1 MTTPDSPGNLNRQV
15 KRSIGWIV
23 LERWSTRVADI
34 VVFAVLARL
43 LTPADF
49 GTVALATVFITLL
62 TVFVESGFT
71 QALIRELHLD
81 PRDASTAFWTSLAL
95 SLVAAGG
102 LVLFAPLLATWL
114 DTPDLAW
121 VLALASIAL
130 PLGALAQ
137 TPAALLE
144 RAFEFKP
151 LSLRRLIGVIA
162 GLAAALVLALA
173 GAGIWALV
181 ANLLIPRLV
190 GVIVLWSSTPWR
202 PRLEYS
208 LTSLRRLWRVG
219 SSMIGVGL
227 LEALQSN
234 IDKLVIGTV
243 FSAQELGYYVLAQ
256 RIGGALAELLVSVVS
271 RVSLTTFSRV
281 QDDPVRLSRIY
292 RQLSWVTASIS
303 APVFVLVAALAPQI
317 VPGVFGPGWEQ
328 SIIYLWILAPVWFL
342 SNTMAF
348 DKSAFI
354 AVGRSGIVFRL
365 TLAQSI
371 LSTALVFAFI
381 PLGVIGVAL
390 SRMYRLLIWPVRLVA
405 LHRVIGLPV
414 GRYLWQ
420 LGRCILAAVP
430 VALGVLWLQTT
441 AWAQAPAAFWTF
453 AVPVGILGLAAY
465 AGLAWVTADR
475 ENRSAA
481 LQLLRTKSTPAE

>member
-1 MTTPDSPGNLNRQV
+1 MTTPDAPDNLNRHV
-15 KRSIGWIV
+15 KRSVGWVV

-49 GTVALATVFITLL
+49 GTVALATVFVTLL

-71 QALIRELHLD
+71 QALVRELHLD
-81 PRDASTAFWTSLAL
+81 PRDASTAFWTSLGL
-95 SLVAAGG
+95 SLVASAA
-102 LVLFAPLLATWL
+102 LILFAPVLAAWL
-114 DTPDLAW
+114 GTPDLAW
-121 VLALASIAL
+121 VLAVASLTL
-130 PLGALAQ
+130 PMGALSQ

-144 RAFEFKP
+144 RDFDFKP

-162 GLAAALVLALA
+162 GLAAALALALS

-181 ANLLIPRLV
+181 ANLLVPRFV
-190 GVIVLWSSTPWR
+190 GMIVLWSSTPWR

-208 LTSLRRLWRVG
+208 LTSLKRLWRVG
-219 SSMIGVGL
+219 ASMIGVGL

-234 IDKLVIGTV
+234 IDKLVIGTF
-243 FSAQELGYYVLAQ
+243 FSAHELGYYVLAQ
-256 RIGGALAELLVSVVS
+256 RIGGALVELLVSVVS
-271 RVSLTTFSRV
+271 RVALTTFARV

-292 RQLSWVTASIS
+292 RQMSWVTASIS
-303 APVFVLVAALAPQI
+303 APVFVFVAVLAPQI
-317 VPGVFGPGWEQ
+317 VPAIFGPGWEQ
-328 SIIYLWILAPVWFL
+328 SIIFIWLLAPVWFL

-365 TLAQSI
+365 TLVQSI
-371 LSTALVFAFI
+371 LSTVLVFVFI
-381 PLGVIGVAL
+381 PFGVIGVAL
-390 SRMYRLLIWPVRLVA
+390 SRMYRLLIWPARLVA

-420 LGRCILAAVP
+420 LARCILAAVP
-430 VALGVLWLQTT
+430 VALAVLWLQTT

-453 AVPVGILGLAAY
+453 ALPVGVLGLVAY
-465 AGLAWVTADR
+465 ASLAWITADR

-481 LQLLRTKSTPAE
+481 LQLLRTKSSPSA